1 MASPSTPIPLFYR
14 VVFTLVDPFFC
25 ALGVATHLFTKNDVL
40 AGLSPAA
47 RVPPGPETALLLD
60 FLVGF
65 FAMLGVLQVS
75 LLRARPADVYVW
87 KALQFATLVL
97 DIVQV
102 AATAR
107 ALLVQGRTDPGAW
120 LGGEWQNLA
129 GNAGIGL
136 IRAAF
141 VLGVGVESADA
152 NGKTKTS

>member
-1 MASPSTPIPLFYR
+1 M
-14 VVFTLVDPFFC
+14 
-25 ALGVATHLFTKNDVL
+25 
-40 AGLSPAA
+40 
-47 RVPPGPETALLLD
+47 PPGPETALLLD
-60 FLVGF
+60 YLVGF
-65 FAMLGVLQVS
+65 FAMLGVLQLS

-97 DIVQV
+97 DVVQV

-107 ALLVQGRTDPGAW
+107 ALLAQGRTDPGAW

-141 VLGVGVESADA
+141 VLGVGMGSANA